1 MQLQNVDFKDW
12 VMTIESDDLFIYEQ
26 NLPAERRELV
36 NLISLQICD
45 TPQSVAQILQNLCL
59 YAMDLDLTINVP
71 EACYEIKNMVQA
83 EVINSHSVGKQQFI
97 YL

>member
-45 TPQSVAQILQNLCL
+45 TPHSVAQILQTLCL

-71 EACYEIKNMVQA
+71 EACSEITNMIQA
-83 EVINSHSVGKQQFI
+83 
-97 YL
+97 